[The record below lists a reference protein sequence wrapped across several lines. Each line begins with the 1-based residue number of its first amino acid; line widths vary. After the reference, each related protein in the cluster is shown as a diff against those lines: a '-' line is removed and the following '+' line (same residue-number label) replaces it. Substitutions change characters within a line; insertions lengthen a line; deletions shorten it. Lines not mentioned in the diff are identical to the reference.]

1 MLDSCAQSPRR
12 RDGMHTNTHMQ
23 TCCTQG
29 RLDAGPLPLNICWHF
44 CALSDLWW
52 QANHR
57 VLLWRQPS
65 LTLSVS
71 HTCMHRH
78 NQSVALHESCR
89 RQSRGDRSLWA
100 KWKKAAA
107 QLLWKGI
114 QHWVHFSCAVRC
126 VKISAEGL
134 HCWVIL
140 FYSYFSNRNVI
151 LLLLMDELPSKP
163 ASLDNNGT
171 FDSCGVC
178 AVWRSLRWGCGGK
191 YHKYLLYD
199 VVWDELCSQPRQE
212 CGQCAHTSINLS
224 IQPPLSG
231 AKTKHFIKSAV

>member
-1 MLDSCAQSPRR
+1 MTFRTLTVFFLSNETKKINKGRWKGALLAEVGHVSVLSLLVNWWWAVSMLDSCAQSPRR

-178 AVWRSLRWGCGGK
+178 AV
-191 YHKYLLYD
+191 
-199 VVWDELCSQPRQE
+199 
-212 CGQCAHTSINLS
+212 
-224 IQPPLSG
+224 
-231 AKTKHFIKSAV
+231 